1 MSEREF
7 VVINEEAARTAQN
20 MMSFNEYQ
28 MGSRTREYQE
38 DVNEVYDLAEEVVA
52 RRGEEYRER
61 AWRLATRYARNLGKY
76 FNEEARIGCMCPSV
90 MISGAG
96 NFPVKKKEKQVK
108 AWDKNHEFYNYC
120 QSIRGKLNNLLYCKE
135 VIKSDDENVLEALEE
150 KIDSLKET
158 QENMKEINKYYRKHH
173 TLEGCVLLTEKQL
186 KKLQKSMDQYSYD
199 RSPYPGWVLQNNLAN
214 IKRCQQRADEL
225 KKTKEKGTSEA
236 DYGDFKVIE
245 NTELMRIQIVFD
257 GKPDE
262 AIRSIL
268 KANGF
273 RWAPSQGAWQRQLT
287 SNGKYAL
294 GKVIKE
300 LRAEVQAS

>member
-7 VVINEEAARTAQN
+7 VVINEEAARTAQS

-38 DVNEVYDLAEEVVA
+38 DVNEVYNLAEEVVA

-135 VIKSDDENVLEALEE
+135 VIKSDDENALEALEE

-294 GKVIKE
+294 GRVIKE

>member
-28 MGSRTREYQE
+28 LGSRTKEYQE
-38 DVNEVYDLAEEVVA
+38 DVNEVYDLA
-52 RRGEEYRER
+52 
-61 AWRLATRYARNLGKY
+61 
-76 FNEEARIGCMCPSV
+76 
-90 MISGAG
+90 
-96 NFPVKKKEKQVK
+96 
-108 AWDKNHEFYNYC
+108 
-120 QSIRGKLNNLLYCKE
+120 
-135 VIKSDDENVLEALEE
+135 
-150 KIDSLKET
+150 
-158 QENMKEINKYYRKHH
+158 
-173 TLEGCVLLTEKQL
+173 
-186 KKLQKSMDQYSYD
+186 
-199 RSPYPGWVLQNNLAN
+199 N
-214 IKRCQQRADEL
+214 IKRCQQRVDEL

-262 AIRSIL
+262 AIRSTL

-287 SNGKYAL
+287 SNGKCAMRRVIEDL
-294 GKVIKE
+294 G
-300 LRAEVQAS
+300 AEVQAS